1 MGLKIQ
7 LQTIG
12 SNYSQYDGLT
22 PPTPVGAT
30 NLSTLHDQYSLNGI
44 PNLLNVPLPSLLDL
58 DGVTP
63 PRYEDFPPL

>member
-1 MGLKIQ
+1 MGLLTQ

-12 SNYSQYDGLT
+12 SSYSQFDGVT

-30 NLSTLHDQYSLNGI
+30 NLSTLHDQYSLNGL
-44 PNLLNVPLPSLLDL
+44 PSLLNVPLPSQLDL

-63 PRYEDFPPL
+63 PKYLDSPPL